1 MTITYLKK
9 ASPKAVSEDEETTA
23 LVSGMLKEI
32 EAGGED
38 IVARYSQQLDGWSP
52 ESFVVSAQQ
61 IERAGSQLSARTRED
76 IEFALSQVRSFALAQ
91 RGTLHDLELELSPG
105 LVAGHRH
112 IPVGVAGCY
121 VPGGRYSHAA
131 SAAMSIGTAKAAGVP
146 FVVACSPPRGEG
158 GIHPA
163 TLYAMAHAGA
173 DVILALGGVQAIA
186 AMAFGLYTGKPADVL
201 AGPGNRFVAEAKRL
215 LFGRVGIDVF
225 AGPTEALIIA
235 DDTADPWL
243 VAVDLASQAEHG
255 PDSPTV
261 LVTTS
266 RRVAEAV
273 IELMPT
279 AIDPLPTAAAA
290 ATAWRECG
298 EVILCDSREE
308 AAQVSDDIAS
318 EHVEVHAADLDW
330 WPHPPQ
336 LRHAL
341 PRRRD
346 IGLLRRQVRRT
357 KPHPAH
363 QGSGRVH
370 GRPVGGQVHQDAD
383 LREHD
388 PRSKPGHRP
397 GRCPDLTRRRDGGSC
412 QSRRRQVAEV
422 LPQRAVRSHSGRL
435 TRPRA
440 SSTLDVGAVTLRRRS

>member
-38 IVARYSQQLDGWSP
+38 VVARYSQQLDGWSP
-52 ESFVVSAQQ
+52 ESFVVSAEQ

-163 TLYAMAHAGA
+163 SLYAMAHAGA

-290 ATAWRECG
+290 NIAWRECG
-298 EVILCDSREE
+298 EVILCESRQE

-330 WPHPPQ
+330 WHDN
-336 LRHAL
+336 LRNYGTLFLGEETSVSYGDKSAGPNHIL
-341 PRRRD
+341 PTKEAAKYTGGLWVGKFIKTLTFEHMTREASRD
-346 IGLLRRQVRRT
+346 IGQVVARISRVEGMEGHARAADVRLQKYFPNEQFVLT
-357 KPHPAH
+357 PA
-363 QGSGRVH
+363 
-370 GRPVGGQVHQDAD
+370 D
-383 LREHD
+383 
-388 PRSKPGHRP
+388 
-397 GRCPDLTRRRDGGSC
+397 
-412 QSRRRQVAEV
+412 
-422 LPQRAVRSHSGRL
+422 
-435 TRPRA
+435 
-440 SSTLDVGAVTLRRRS
+440 

>member
-1 MTITYLKK
+1 MTTTYLKK
-9 ASPKAVSEDEETTA
+9 ANPKAVTEDEETTA
-23 LVSGMLKEI
+23 LVSRMLKEI
-32 EAGGED
+32 EAGGEGL
-38 IVARYSQQLDGWSP
+38 VAKYSQQLDGWAP
-52 ESFVVSAQQ
+52 GSFVVSADQ
-61 IERAGSQLSARTRED
+61 IEQAGVQLSARTRDD
-76 IEFALSQVRSFALAQ
+76 IDFALEQVRRFALAQ

-105 LVAGHRH
+105 LIAGHRH
-112 IPVGVAGCY
+112 VPVGVAGCY

-146 FVVACSPPRGEG
+146 FVVACSPPRGDA

-163 TLYAMAHAGA
+163 SLYAMAHAGA

-225 AGPTEALIIA
+225 AGPTEALIIT

-266 RRVAEAV
+266 SRLADAV
-273 IELMPT
+273 IERMPE

-290 ATAWRECG
+290 AWRDHG
-298 EVILCDSREE
+298 EVILCDTREE
-308 AAQVSDDIAS
+308 AAHVADAIAS

-330 WPHPPQ
+330 WHNT
-336 LRHAL
+336 LRNYGTLFLGEETAVSYGDKSAGPNHIL
-341 PRRRD
+341 PTKKAAKYTGGLWVGKFIKTLTFEYMTREASRD
-346 IGLLRRQVRRT
+346 IGQVVARI
-357 KPHPAH
+357 
-363 QGSGRVH
+363 SRVEGMEGH
-370 GRPVGGQVHQDAD
+370 ARAAD
-383 LREHD
+383 VRLEKYF
-388 PRSKPGHRP
+388 PEQQFV
-397 GRCPDLTRRRDGGSC
+397 LTPEEG
-412 QSRRRQVAEV
+412 
-422 LPQRAVRSHSGRL
+422 
-435 TRPRA
+435 
-440 SSTLDVGAVTLRRRS
+440 

>member
-1 MTITYLKK
+1 MTITYLKQ
-9 ASPKAVSEDEETTA
+9 SNPKAAPDDDETTA
-23 LVSGMLKEI
+23 LVSRMLKEI

-38 IVARYSQQLDGWSP
+38 VVATYSRQLDGWAP
-52 ESFVVSAQQ
+52 ESFVVSAEQVEQ
-61 IERAGSQLSARTRED
+61 AGARLSARTRDD
-76 IEFALSQVRSFALAQ
+76 IDFALEQVRRFALAQ
-91 RGTLHDLELELSPG
+91 RETLHDLELELSPG

-112 IPVGVAGCY
+112 IPVSAAGCY

-146 FVVACSPPRGEG
+146 FVVACSPPRGQN

-163 TLYAMAHAGA
+163 SLYAMAHAGA

-186 AMAFGLYTGKPADVL
+186 AMAFGLYTGRPADVL

-225 AGPTEALIIA
+225 AGPTEAMVIA

-273 IELMPT
+273 IERMPE

-290 ATAWRECG
+290 SAAWRDHG
-298 EVILCDSREE
+298 EVILCDTREE
-308 AAQVSDDIAS
+308 AAQVSDEIAS
-318 EHVEVHAADLDW
+318 EHVEVHAVDLAW
-330 WPHPPQ
+330 WHD
-336 LRHAL
+336 AL
-341 PRRRD
+341 SNYGTLFLGEETAVSYGDKSAGPNHILPTKEAAKYTGGLWVGKFLKTLTFEHMTREASRD
-346 IGLLRRQVRRT
+346 IGQVVARI
-357 KPHPAH
+357 
-363 QGSGRVH
+363 SRVEGMEGH
-370 GRPVGGQVHQDAD
+370 ARAADVRLKKYFPEEEFVLTPGG
-383 LREHD
+383 
-388 PRSKPGHRP
+388 
-397 GRCPDLTRRRDGGSC
+397 
-412 QSRRRQVAEV
+412 
-422 LPQRAVRSHSGRL
+422 
-435 TRPRA
+435 
-440 SSTLDVGAVTLRRRS
+440 

>member
-9 ASPKAVSEDEETTA
+9 ASPKAVSEVEETTA
-23 LVSGMLKEI
+23 LVSNMLKEI

-38 IVARYSQQLDGWSP
+38 VVARYSQQLDGWSP
-52 ESFVVSAQQ
+52 ESFVVSAEQ
-61 IERAGSQLSARTRED
+61 IELAGRQLSPQTRQD
-76 IEFALSQVRSFALAQ
+76 IDFALSQVRGFALAQ
-91 RGTLHDLELELSPG
+91 RATLHDLELELSPG

-163 TLYAMAHAGA
+163 SLYAMAHAGA

-225 AGPTEALIIA
+225 AGPTEALVIA

-273 IELMPT
+273 IELMPA

-290 ATAWRECG
+290 ATAWQECG
-298 EVILCDSREE
+298 EVILCDNREE

-318 EHVEVHAADLDW
+318 EHVEVHAAELGW
-330 WPHPPQ
+330 WHDT
-336 LRHAL
+336 LRNYGTLFLGEETAVSYGDKSAGPNHIL
-341 PRRRD
+341 PTKEAAKYTGGLWVGKFIKTLTFENMTREASRD
-346 IGLLRRQVRRT
+346 IGQVVARI
-357 KPHPAH
+357 
-363 QGSGRVH
+363 SRVEGMEGH
-370 GRPVGGQVHQDAD
+370 ARAADVRLQKYFPDEQFVLTPQAD
-383 LREHD
+383 L
-388 PRSKPGHRP
+388 
-397 GRCPDLTRRRDGGSC
+397 
-412 QSRRRQVAEV
+412 
-422 LPQRAVRSHSGRL
+422 PQG
-435 TRPRA
+435 
-440 SSTLDVGAVTLRRRS
+440 TLHA

>member
-38 IVARYSQQLDGWSP
+38 VVARYSQQLDGWSP
-52 ESFVVSAQQ
+52 DSFVVSAEQ

-163 TLYAMAHAGA
+163 SLYAMAHAGA

-318 EHVEVHAADLDW
+318 EHVEVHAADLNW
-330 WPHPPQ
+330 WHDN
-336 LRHAL
+336 LRNYGTLFLGEETSVSYGDKSAGPNHIL
-341 PRRRD
+341 PTKEAAKYTGGLWVGKFIKTLTFENMTREASRD
-346 IGLLRRQVRRT
+346 IGQVVARISRVEGMEGHARAADVRLHKYFPNEQFVLT
-357 KPHPAH
+357 PA
-363 QGSGRVH
+363 
-370 GRPVGGQVHQDAD
+370 D
-383 LREHD
+383 
-388 PRSKPGHRP
+388 
-397 GRCPDLTRRRDGGSC
+397 
-412 QSRRRQVAEV
+412 
-422 LPQRAVRSHSGRL
+422 
-435 TRPRA
+435 
-440 SSTLDVGAVTLRRRS
+440 